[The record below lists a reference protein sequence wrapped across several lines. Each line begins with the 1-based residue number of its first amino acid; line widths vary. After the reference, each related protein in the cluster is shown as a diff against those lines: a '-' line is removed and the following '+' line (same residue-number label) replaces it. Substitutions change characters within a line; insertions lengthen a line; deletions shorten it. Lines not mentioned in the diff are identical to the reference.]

1 MQNVQE
7 KIKNQIGENRIVL
20 YMKGSKD
27 FPRCGFSASVVQAIL
42 SAGFDFLDID
52 VLEDEEIRQGIKEF
66 SNWPT
71 LPQLYIDGAFIGGAD
86 IVLEMA
92 ENGELLEALKSK

>member
-1 MQNVQE
+1 M
-7 KIKNQIGENRIVL
+7 
-20 YMKGSKD
+20 
-27 FPRCGFSASVVQAIL
+27 QAIL